1 MATELS
7 WKDCTSYSR
16 DQKDRT
22 PTAFDIGCQGLQI
35 TITCAHIY
43 YPGRWVVHCY
53 ALQMATEP
61 LTEGISLEV
70 AQREA
75 VDRAQARLDYLAE
88 QLKAISTVTP
98 GHKKAT
104 SP

>member
-1 MATELS
+1 
-7 WKDCTSYSR
+7 
-16 DQKDRT
+16 
-22 PTAFDIGCQGLQI
+22 
-35 TITCAHIY
+35 
-43 YPGRWVVHCY
+43 
-53 ALQMATEP
+53 MATEP